1 MSNVELAPPPGT
13 VSRNRSTSL
22 ESTVAAEVTAAIL
35 MVTADKLVTPNR
47 IQSMSCGLSIV
58 SVSRNEPPGSV
69 TARPRASAA
78 SQKSSSSCASRGTV
92 GSLVTYPSKTARPYR
107 PGCEYNARA
116 CSRPGG
122 MPCKATIVDSGW
134 VSAGSNAKPLQS
146 WTLGPGSH
154 DCKGFAFEP
163 AAAQPESTIV

>member
-13 VSRNRSTSL
+13 VRRNKSISL
-22 ESTVAAEVTAAIL
+22 ESTAVAAVRDALLIVTL
-35 MVTADKLVTPNR
+35 DKLVTRNR
-47 IQSMSCGLSIV
+47 IQSMSCALSIV
-58 SVSRNEPPGSV
+58 SVSRRVLLGIV

-107 PGCEYNARA
+107 PGCEYNDRA
-116 CSRPGG
+116 CSRPGSI
-122 MPCKATIVDSGW
+122 PRKATIVDSGW

-146 WTLGPGSH
+146 CDPGPRVHAVG
-154 DCKGFAFEP
+154 P
-163 AAAQPESTIV
+163 IL